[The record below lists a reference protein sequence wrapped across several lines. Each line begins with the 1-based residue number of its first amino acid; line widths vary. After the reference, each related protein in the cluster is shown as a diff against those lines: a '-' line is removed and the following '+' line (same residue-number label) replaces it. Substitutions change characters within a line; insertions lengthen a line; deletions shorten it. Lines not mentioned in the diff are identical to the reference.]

1 MFRKK
6 VARPNRKSVKS
17 SATRKPA
24 RKAAAPAPAPARR
37 RAPKPTRDHQ
47 PDVPDVPAAAP
58 ELNAKRKRELRGDA
72 HGLEPLVHVGHGGVT
87 PAVVQAVRH
96 ALLDHELIKVR
107 LHEPEDKRGMA
118 DELASATHSVLCGLV
133 GHTVILFRPKPKQK
147 GVSGVARTSIK
158 RNQNKRGRNSR

>member
-1 MFRKK
+1 VFRKK

-24 RKAAAPAPAPARR
+24 RKAAAPAPR
-37 RAPKPTRDHQ
+37 RAPKPTYD
-47 PDVPDVPAAAP
+47 PADVPSEAP
-58 ELNAKRKRELRGDA
+58 ELTAKRKRELRGDA
-72 HGLEPLVHVGHGGVT
+72 HGLEPLVHVGHGGVS
-87 PAVVQAVRH
+87 PAVVDAVSG